1 MISDKKGVLAN
12 QQIKWL
18 IQNGHIR
25 CANTIEPEQIQPASI
40 DLRLGKRAWRVP
52 ASFLL
57 SKGGTVQDKLDE
69 YAIDY
74 FQFSIENGAF
84 LEARKTYVFELQESL
99 ALPEHI
105 KARSNPKSSTGR
117 VDTFARLIS
126 DHCTNFDNI
135 PAGYQGKLYL
145 LVHPMSF
152 DLKIRE
158 GLSLNQLRFSTIG
171 NSHRLNT
178 EELIREFNEHQLL
191 FDKEGN
197 SLSVND
203 VIIDDGGLFLS
214 LDLSDDII
222 GYRSKKNAKPIDLS
236 KIAYHEIHEYWEPI
250 NRPPNGKLILDPDF
264 FYILKSK
271 EKIRIPTNFACE
283 MVDFHSGIGEFR
295 SHYAGFFDPGFGY
308 GISGEISGSHAVL
321 EVRMRDSPMEVIDG
335 QIFVKMVFERM
346 QETPTIAYGVHVKSN
361 YQNQGL
367 KLGKHFCEKRNP

>member
-1 MISDKKGVLAN
+1 MISDKKGVLAS
-12 QQIKWL
+12 QQIDWL
-18 IQNGHIR
+18 IKNGHVR
-25 CANTIEPEQIQPASI
+25 AASQIDASQVQPSSL

-57 SKGGTVQDKLDE
+57 SKGGTVQEKLDE
-69 YAIDY
+69 YAQDY
-74 FQFSIENGAF
+74 FHFSIENGAF

-99 ALPEHI
+99 ALPENI

-135 PAGYQGKLYL
+135 PPGYKGRLYL
-145 LVHPMSF
+145 LVFPMSF
-152 DLKIRE
+152 DLKVKA
-158 GLSLNQLRFSTIG
+158 GLCLNQVRFSTAG
-171 NSHRLNT
+171 NGHRLST
-178 EELIREFNEHQLL
+178 EDLIEEFARHQLL
-191 FDKEGN
+191 FDKEGKP
-197 SLSVND
+197 LPVND
-203 VIIDDGGLFLS
+203 VIIEDGGLFLT
-214 LDLSDDII
+214 LDLSDDDV
-222 GYRSKKNAKPIDLS
+222 GYRSKKNAKPVDMA
-236 KIAYHEIHEYWEPI
+236 KVGAHVAHEYWEPVK
-250 NRPPNGKLILDPDF
+250 RPQNGKLILDPDF

-271 EKIRIPTNFACE
+271 EKVRIPTGFACE

-308 GISGEISGSHAVL
+308 GMSGEISGSHAVL

-346 QETPTIAYGVHVKSN
+346 QETPRIAYGVHIKSN

-367 KLGKHFCEKRNP
+367 KLGKHFC